1 MTEPNQEQTEART
14 ETESTAQSNNNEFR
28 AILDRLQDIAN
39 QVQNDDTALETSMD
53 LLNEA
58 VELGTKATQLIDDAN
73 LSEEEKQKLQ
83 EMLDEE
89 PTHQTTS

>member
-1 MTEPNQEQTEART
+1 MTETNQEQTEART
-14 ETESTAQSNNNEFR
+14 EAESTAQPDNNEFR

-39 QVQNDDTALETSMD
+39 QVQDDDTALETSMD

-89 PTHQTTS
+89 STHQTAS